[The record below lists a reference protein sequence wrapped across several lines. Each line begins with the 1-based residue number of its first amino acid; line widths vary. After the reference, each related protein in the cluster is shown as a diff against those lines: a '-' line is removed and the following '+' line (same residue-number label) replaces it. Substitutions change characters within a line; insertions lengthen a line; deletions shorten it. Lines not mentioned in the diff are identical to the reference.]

1 MRFLRGLLGGL
12 LWIVASLLGLVAVLL
27 CVTVILLPI
36 GIPLL
41 ALSRRLFGRAV
52 ALWLPRGVR
61 HPVDEMGRQARKR
74 GKAVT
79 PDKPVPDTVT
89 KALKSSRKV
98 TRKAG
103 RKAGKAVGRKTK
115 RFAGRR
121 RGRLF

>member
-1 MRFLRGLLGGL
+1 MSRAPFPRHKIKIALLEN
-12 LWIVASLLGLVAVLL
+12 IHPAARE
-27 CVTVILLPI
+27 
-36 GIPLL
+36 
-41 ALSRRLFGRAV
+41 ALSESGYTVDTVPTRGTTV

-79 PDKPVPDTVT
+79 PDEPVPDTVT